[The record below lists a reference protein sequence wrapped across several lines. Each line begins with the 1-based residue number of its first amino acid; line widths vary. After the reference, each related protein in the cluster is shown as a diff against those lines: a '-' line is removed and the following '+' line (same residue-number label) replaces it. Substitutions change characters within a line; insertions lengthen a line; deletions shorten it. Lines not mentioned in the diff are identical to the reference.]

1 MQASSYFDAC
11 CDAMKSLGDRG
22 AFFIGQSVRY
32 PSNAMFKTLR
42 DVPME
47 QRIEVPVFED
57 VQMGMSIGY
66 ALGGFLP
73 ISCFPR
79 MDFLLLAANQLV
91 NHLDKVP
98 FTAWGQRAKV
108 IVRTSV
114 GAKWPLHSGHQHT
127 QDHTAAF
134 RLMLRTVEVIELNCA
149 RDVLPGYEHAMASD
163 RSCLIVERQ
172 DLYGE
177 Q

>member
-1 MQASSYFDAC
+1 MIYFDECAQAMHTLA
-11 CDAMKSLGDRG
+11 DAG
-22 AFFIGQSVRY
+22 ALFIGQSVKY

-42 DVPME
+42 DVPTD

-57 VQMGMSIGY
+57 VQMGLCTGY

-73 ISCFPR
+73 VCCFPR

-91 NHLDKVP
+91 NHLDKIAYTP
-98 FTAWGQRAKV
+98 HRAKV

-149 RDVLPGYEHAMASD
+149 RDVAPGYARALTLEH
-163 RSCLIVERQ
+163 SCLVVERQ

-177 Q
+177 M

>member
-1 MQASSYFDAC
+1 MQRCNYFDEC
-11 CDAMKSLGDRG
+11 CAAMELLAQSG
-22 AFFIGQSVRY
+22 AIFIGQSVRY

-42 DVPME
+42 AVPME
-47 QRIEVPVFED
+47 SRIEVPVFED

-73 ISCFPR
+73 VSCFPR

-91 NHLDKVP
+91 NHLDKIP
-98 FTAWGQRAKV
+98 YTPHRAKV

-127 QDHTAAF
+127 QDHSAAF
-134 RLMLRTVEVIELNCA
+134 RLMLKTVKVIELNCA
-149 RDVLPGYEHAMASD
+149 RDVMPGYKRALAAEH
-163 RSCLIVERQ
+163 SCLVVERQ

-177 Q
+177 M

>member
-1 MQASSYFDAC
+1 MLC
-11 CDAMKSLGDRG
+11 NRG
-22 AFFIGQSVRY
+22 AYFIGQSMRY
-32 PSNAMFKTLR
+32 PSNAMFKTLHA
-42 DVPME
+42 VPME

-57 VQMGMSIGY
+57 VQMGMSLGY
-66 ALGGFLP
+66 ALGGALP
-73 ISCFPR
+73 VTCFPR

-91 NHLDKVP
+91 NHLDKLP
-98 FTAWGQRAKV
+98 YTPHRAKV

-127 QDHTAAF
+127 QDHAAAF

-149 RDVLPGYEHAMASD
+149 RDVLPGYAQAMAAPGSV
-163 RSCLIVERQ
+163 LVVERQ

-177 Q
+177 QS

>member
-1 MQASSYFDAC
+1 MG
-11 CDAMKSLGDRG
+11 SLAQNG
-22 AFFIGQSVRY
+22 ALFIGQSVRY

-57 VQMGMSIGY
+57 VQMGISMGY
-66 ALGGFLP
+66 ALVGNLMV
-73 ISCFPR
+73 SCYPR
-79 MDFLLLAANQLV
+79 MDFLLLAANQMV
-91 NHLDKVP
+91 NHLDKVA
-98 FTAWGQRAKV
+98 FTSWASARV
-108 IVRTSV
+108 IVRTSI

-134 RLMLRTVEVIELNCA
+134 RLMLKSMEVIELNCA
-149 RDVLPGYEHAMASD
+149 RDVLPGYEQAM
-163 RSCLIVERQ
+163 RSERPSLVVERQ

-177 Q
+177 M

>member
-1 MQASSYFDAC
+1 MGLLAQ
-11 CDAMKSLGDRG
+11 KG
-22 AFFIGQSVRY
+22 ALFIGQSVRY
-32 PSNAMFKTLR
+32 PSNAMFKTLHR
-42 DVPME
+42 VPMA

-57 VQMGMSIGY
+57 VQMGISTGY
-66 ALGGFLP
+66 AMAGYLMV
-73 ISCFPR
+73 SCFPR

-91 NHLDKVP
+91 NHLDKLP
-98 FTAWGQRAKV
+98 FTAWGNRAKV

-149 RDVLPGYEHAMASD
+149 RDVLPGYEHALASE
-163 RSCLIVERQ
+163 RSCLVIERQ

-177 Q
+177 LQ